1 MTDPPAR
8 RSSEAQATAGVYLV
22 DAGLYSATAPESQ
35 VDTDSTDS
43 RSMRS
48 LPPQGEV
55 GATSL
60 RQSHSSVAL
69 GTLSSMRT
77 PAGAGS
83 GGGMHRSTS
92 FEGQARA
99 TLPRGQQRSRTRSL
113 SRDTHAPAYMSGET
127 AAVISVSLVL
137 VIGVAHMCGS
147 IISSIQAAATPAW
160 WALSRLTDP
169 FFLAK
174 ALATGYVLVW
184 LADALLGDED
194 EDADM
199 LAAPA
204 RVLATLRKRGGRVA
218 SGAIAGTFLSR
229 AGLRPRQ

>member
-1 MTDPPAR
+1 
-8 RSSEAQATAGVYLV
+8 
-22 DAGLYSATAPESQ
+22 
-35 VDTDSTDS
+35 
-43 RSMRS
+43 
-48 LPPQGEV
+48 
-55 GATSL
+55 
-60 RQSHSSVAL
+60 
-69 GTLSSMRT
+69 
-77 PAGAGS
+77 
-83 GGGMHRSTS
+83 MHRSTS
-92 FEGQARA
+92 FEGQPSGPRS
-99 TLPRGQQRSRTRSL
+99 RGQERSRARSL
-113 SRDTHAPAYMSGET
+113 SRDLHAPAYMSGET

-137 VIGVAHMCGS
+137 VIGVAHMCAS

-169 FFLAK
+169 IFLAQVLM
-174 ALATGYVLVW
+174 AGYVLVW
-184 LADALLGDED
+184 LADALLGDDD